1 MQLCMASQN
10 KGNSVAGRK
19 FNCCTDYVEVFYILD
34 DDNKR

>member
-1 MQLCMASQN
+1 
-10 KGNSVAGRK
+10 VAGRK